1 MQKFSKKFKTST
13 SAVAL
18 LVVEFGVYGL
28 RKLQVLA
35 ADPVGE
41 KDCRPAADGAGQ
53 GRTDLDRIKAIAPL
67 GDVKWSQLGGS
78 INDASCLNKTEIYGV
93 VEVHSVD
100 DIAKTLAFAR
110 DNKLSITTA
119 GVRHS
124 MGGQAF
130 RKGGIVLDMRGFNR
144 IVLNESTRTI
154 TVQPGATWHDIQNV
168 LHPRFAVRA
177 MQSTDIFSVGGS
189 ISVNAHGM
197 DHQAGA
203 LRKSIK
209 SMRVMLADGSLKT
222 VSATENKDLFNLV
235 VGGYG
240 LFGVIVEAELDIA
253 DNLVY
258 QTGRRMLDYKEF
270 PALFSGEIEKDKNIG
285 LMYGHL
291 STAPSTF
298 LREMLL
304 YTYTRV
310 DGADFKREPLGE
322 VSGVKLRRLT
332 VNLSKQGPLFQEIKW
347 FSEKHIEHRMETCTV
362 TRAQAIGSAEACLV
376 SRNDPMHDSVPYL
389 RNALPDDTDILHEY
403 FIPRSQFVSFVDG
416 MRKVLTDNNTNLLN
430 ASVRIVHQ
438 ENNFLTYAPEPAFS
452 IVLYINQTINDDGN
466 RRMRKLTEQLIDL
479 TIAHNGRFFLPYQ
492 LYYSKEQLKR
502 SYPQIDAFFAA
513 KRKYDPGELFSNSSN
528 PSRKFMTGHQ
538 PPWQV
543 GNWAQA
549 STA

>member
-1 MQKFSKKFKTST
+1 MQKFSKRFRTGA
-13 SAVAL
+13 SALAL
-18 LVVEFGVYGL
+18 LAVVFGVYGL
-28 RKLQVLA
+28 RKLQALA

-41 KDCRPAADGAGQ
+41 KDCRPAADSAAQ
-53 GRTDLDRIKAIAPL
+53 GKIDLERIKAIAPL
-67 GDVKWSQLGGS
+67 AGVKWSQLGGS

-100 DIAKTLAFAR
+100 DIARTLAFAR
-110 DNKLSITTA
+110 DNKLAITTA

-144 IVLNESTRTI
+144 IVLNESARSV
-154 TVQPGATWHDIQNV
+154 TVQPGATWHDIQSA

-203 LRKSIK
+203 LAKSIK
-209 SMRVMLADGSLKT
+209 SMQVMLADGSLKT
-222 VSATENKDLFNLV
+222 VSPTENRELFDLV

-258 QTGRRMLDYKEF
+258 RTGRRVLDYKEF
-270 PALFSGEIEKDKNIG
+270 PALFAGEIEKDGNIG

-298 LREMLL
+298 LQEMLL
-304 YTYTRV
+304 YTYTKV
-310 DGADFKREPLGE
+310 DGADFRRQPLGE
-322 VSGVKLRRLT
+322 VNGTKLRRLT
-332 VNLSKQGPLFQEIKW
+332 INLSKQGPLFQELKW
-347 FSEKHIEHRMETCTV
+347 LSEKHVEHRMETCTV
-362 TRAQAIGSAEACLV
+362 TRAQALPSAEACLV

-389 RNALPDDTDILHEY
+389 RNSLPDDTDILHEY

-416 MRKVLTDNNTNLLN
+416 MRKVLTDNRTNLLN

-438 ENNFLTYAPEPAFS
+438 EKNFLTYSPEPAFS
-452 IVLYINQTINDDGN
+452 LVLYINQTTDDEGN
-466 RRMRKLTEQLIDL
+466 RRMKKATEELIDL
-479 TIAHNGRFFLPYQ
+479 TIAHKGRFFLPYQ
-492 LYYSKEQLKR
+492 LYYSRDQLQR
-502 SYPQIDAFFAA
+502 SYPEINDFFAA
-513 KRKYDPGELFSNSSN
+513 KRRYDPGELFTNTFYQ
-528 PSRKFMTGHQ
+528 KY
-538 PPWQV
+538 
-543 GNWAQA
+543 A
-549 STA
+549 S

>member
-1 MQKFSKKFKTST
+1 MQKFSKKFKAGA
-13 SAVAL
+13 SAVAV
-18 LVVEFGVYGL
+18 LVVLFGVYGF
-28 RKLQVLA
+28 RKLQALA

-41 KDCRPAADGAGQ
+41 KDCRPAEGGE
-53 GRTDLDRIKAIAPL
+53 GGKIDLERIKAIAPL
-67 GDVKWSQLGGS
+67 AGVKWSQLGGS

-93 VEVHSVD
+93 VEVRSVD
-100 DIAKTLAFAR
+100 DVARTLAFAR

-130 RKGGIVLDMRGFNR
+130 RQGGVVLDMRGFNR
-144 IVLNESTRTI
+144 IVLNENTRSV
-154 TVQPGATWHDIQNV
+154 TVQPGATWHDIQNA

-177 MQSTDIFSVGGS
+177 MQSTDIFTVGGS

-203 LRKSIK
+203 LAKSIK
-209 SMRVMLADGSLKT
+209 SMRVMLADGSLRT
-222 VSATENKDLFNLV
+222 VSPTENRELFDLV

-240 LFGVIVEAELDIA
+240 LFGVIVDAELDVA

-258 QTGRRMLDYKEF
+258 QTGRRVLDYKEF
-270 PALFSGEIEKDKNIG
+270 PALFAGKIEKDGNIG

-298 LREMLL
+298 LKELLL

-310 DGADFKREPLGE
+310 DGPDLQRKPLGD
-322 VSGVKLRRLT
+322 VSGTKLRRLT
-332 VNLSKQGPLFQEIKW
+332 INLAKQGPLFQEIKW
-347 FSEKHIEHRMETCTV
+347 LSEKHVEHRMETCTV

-389 RNALPDDTDILHEY
+389 RNALPNDTDILHEY

-416 MRKVLTDNNTNLLN
+416 MRKVLTDNKTNLLN

-438 ENNFLTYAPEPAFS
+438 EKNFLTYAPEPAFS
-452 IVLYINQTINDDGN
+452 LVLYINQSTDDEGN
-466 RRMRKLTEQLIDL
+466 RRMKKATQELIDL
-479 TIAHNGRFFLPYQ
+479 TVAHKGRFFLPYQ
-492 LYYSKEQLKR
+492 LHYSRDQLQR
-502 SYPQIDAFFAA
+502 SYPEINEFFAA
-513 KRKYDPGELFSNSSN
+513 KRKYDPGEVFTNTFYQ
-528 PSRKFMTGHQ
+528 KY
-538 PPWQV
+538 
-543 GNWAQA
+543 A
-549 STA
+549 S

>member
-1 MQKFSKKFKTST
+1 MQKFSSKFKAGV
-13 SAVAL
+13 SAVAVL
-18 LVVEFGVYGL
+18 AVLFGVYGF
-28 RKLQVLA
+28 RKLQALA
-35 ADPVGE
+35 ADPDGE
-41 KDCRPAADGAGQ
+41 KNCRTANSEDQGKAD
-53 GRTDLDRIKAIAPL
+53 LEKIKAIAPL
-67 GDVKWSQLGGS
+67 QGVKWSQLGGA

-93 VEVHSVD
+93 VEVRSVD

-110 DNKLSITTA
+110 DNKLSVTTA

-130 RKGGIVLDMRGFNR
+130 LKGGIVLDMRTFNK
-144 IVLNESTRTI
+144 IVLNENTRSV
-154 TVQPGATWHDIQNV
+154 TVQPGATWHDIQNT

-203 LRKSIK
+203 LAKSIK
-209 SMRVMLADGSLKT
+209 SMKVMLADGTVKT
-222 VSATENKDLFNLV
+222 VSPTENKELFDLV

-270 PALFSGEIEKDKNIG
+270 PALFSGEIEKDKNIS

-291 STAPSTF
+291 STAPSSF
-298 LREMLL
+298 LKEMLL
-304 YTYTRV
+304 YTYTKV
-310 DGADFKREPLGE
+310 DGTDFNRQPLGE

-332 VNLSKQGPLFQEIKW
+332 VNLSKQGSRFQEIKW
-347 FSEKHIEHRMETCTV
+347 FSEKHIEHRMENCTV

-376 SRNDPMHDSVPYL
+376 NRNDPMHDSVPYL
-389 RNALPDDTDILHEY
+389 RNSLPDDTDILHEY

-416 MRKVLTDNNTNLLN
+416 MRKIMLDNKTNLLN

-438 ENNFLTYAPEPAFS
+438 EANFLTYSPEPAFS
-452 IVLYINQTINDDGN
+452 LVLYINQTTDEEGN
-466 RRMRKLTEQLIDL
+466 RQMKKTTEQLIDL
-479 TIAHNGRFFLPYQ
+479 TIAHKGRFFLPYQ
-492 LYYSKEQLKR
+492 LYYSRDQLKQ

-513 KRKYDPGELFSNSSN
+513 KRKFDPNGMFTNTFYQ
-528 PSRKFMTGHQ
+528 KYGT
-538 PPWQV
+538 
-543 GNWAQA
+543 
-549 STA
+549 

>member
-1 MQKFSKKFKTST
+1 MQKFSKKFKTSA
-13 SAVAL
+13 SAIAL
-18 LVVEFGVYGL
+18 LVVVFGVYGL

-41 KDCRPAADGAGQ
+41 KDCRPTADGAEQ
-53 GRTDLDRIKAIAPL
+53 GRSDLDRIKAIAPL
-67 GDVKWSQLGGS
+67 TDVKWSQLGGS
-78 INDASCLNKTEIYGV
+78 INDASCLNKTEIYGI
-93 VEVHSVD
+93 VEVHSID
-100 DIAKTLAFAR
+100 DVAKTLAFAR
-110 DNKLSITTA
+110 DYKLSITTA

-130 RKGGIVLDMRGFNR
+130 RKGGIVLDMRGFNQ

-203 LRKSIK
+203 VAKSIK
-209 SMRVMLADGSLKT
+209 SMRVMLADGSLRT
-222 VSATENKDLFNLV
+222 VSPTENKELFDLV

-258 QTGRRMLDYKEF
+258 RTGRHVLDYRVF
-270 PALFSGEIEKDKNIG
+270 PALFVGEIEKDTNIG

-298 LREMLL
+298 LQEMLL
-304 YTYTRV
+304 YTYTKV
-310 DGADFKREPLGE
+310 DGEDFSRAPLGE
-322 VSGVKLRRLT
+322 VGGTKLRRLT
-332 VNLSKQGPLFQEIKW
+332 INLSKQGPLFQELKW
-347 FSEKHIEHRMETCTV
+347 LSEKHIEHRMETCTV
-362 TRAQAIGSAEACLV
+362 TRAQALPSAEACLV

-389 RNALPDDTDILHEY
+389 RNSLLNDTDILHEY

-416 MRKVLTDNNTNLLN
+416 MRKVLTENKTNLLN

-438 ENNFLTYAPEPAFS
+438 EENFLTYSPEPAFS
-452 IVLYINQTINDDGN
+452 LVLYINQTTDDEGN
-466 RRMRKLTEQLIDL
+466 RRMKKATEELIDL
-479 TIAHNGRFFLPYQ
+479 TIAHKGRFFLPYQ
-492 LYYSKEQLKR
+492 LYYSRDQLQR
-502 SYPQIDAFFAA
+502 SYPQINDFFAA
-513 KRKYDPGELFSNSSN
+513 KRRYDPGEVFTNTFYQ
-528 PSRKFMTGHQ
+528 KYAT
-538 PPWQV
+538 
-543 GNWAQA
+543 
-549 STA
+549 

>member
-1 MQKFSKKFKTST
+1 MQKFSSKFKAGV
-13 SAVAL
+13 SAVAVIAVL
-18 LVVEFGVYGL
+18 FGVYGF
-28 RKLQVLA
+28 RKLQALA
-35 ADPVGE
+35 AGPDGE
-41 KDCRPAADGAGQ
+41 KNCRTGNSEDQGKAD
-53 GRTDLDRIKAIAPL
+53 LEKIKAIAPL
-67 GDVKWSQLGGS
+67 QGVKWSQLGGA
-78 INDASCLNKTEIYGV
+78 INDASCLNKTEIYGI
-93 VEVHSVD
+93 VEVHSID

-110 DNKLSITTA
+110 DNKLSVTTA

-130 RKGGIVLDMRGFNR
+130 RKGGIVLDMRSFNR
-144 IVLNESTRTI
+144 IVLNEASRSV
-154 TVQPGATWHDIQNV
+154 TVQPGATWHDIQKV

-203 LRKSIK
+203 LAKSIK
-209 SMRVMLADGSLKT
+209 SMKVMLADGSVQN
-222 VSATENKDLFNLV
+222 VSSTENKELFDLV

-291 STAPSTF
+291 STAPSSF
-298 LREMLL
+298 LKEMLL
-304 YTYTRV
+304 YTYTNV
-310 DGADFKREPLGE
+310 DGTDFNRKPLGE

-332 VNLSKQGPLFQEIKW
+332 VNLSKQGPLFQEMKW
-347 FSEKHIEHRMETCTV
+347 FSEKHIEHRMENCTV

-376 SRNDPMHDSVPYL
+376 NRNDPMHDSVPYL
-389 RNALPDDTDILHEY
+389 RNSLPDDTDILHEY

-416 MRKVLTDNNTNLLN
+416 MRKIMTDNKTNLLN
-430 ASVRIVHQ
+430 ASVRVVHQ
-438 ENNFLTYAPEPAFS
+438 EENFLTYSPEPAFS
-452 IVLYINQTINDDGN
+452 LVLYINQTTDDEGN
-466 RRMRKLTEQLIDL
+466 RQMKKTTEQLIDL
-479 TIAHNGRFFLPYQ
+479 TIAHKGRFFLPYQ
-492 LYYSKEQLKR
+492 LYYSREQLKR

-513 KRKYDPGELFSNSSN
+513 KRKYDPDGLFTNTFYQ
-528 PSRKFMTGHQ
+528 KYG
-538 PPWQV
+538 V
-543 GNWAQA
+543 
-549 STA
+549 

>member
-1 MQKFSKKFKTST
+1 MQKLSRKFKTGA
-13 SAVAL
+13 SAIAV
-18 LVVEFGVYGL
+18 LVVLFGVYGY
-28 RKLQVLA
+28 RKLQALA
-35 ADPVGE
+35 ADPAGE
-41 KDCRPAADGAGQ
+41 KDCGPAVGGAEQ
-53 GRTDLDRIKAIAPL
+53 GKIDLERIKAIAPL
-67 GDVKWSQLGGS
+67 TGVKWSQLGGS
-78 INDASCLNKTEIYGV
+78 VNDASCLNKTEIYGV
-93 VEVHSVD
+93 IEVQGVD
-100 DIAKTLAFAR
+100 DITKALAFAR
-110 DNKLSITTA
+110 DNKLSLTTA

-144 IVLNESTRTI
+144 IVLNESARSV
-154 TVQPGATWHDIQNV
+154 TVQAGATWHDIQNT

-203 LRKSIK
+203 VAKSIK
-209 SMRVMLADGSLKT
+209 SMRVMLADGSLRT
-222 VSATENKDLFNLV
+222 VSPTENKQLFDLV

-258 QTGRRMLDYKEF
+258 QTGRRLLDYKEF
-270 PALFSGEIEKDKNIG
+270 PALFANDIEKDANVG

-298 LREMLL
+298 LKEMLL

-310 DGADFKREPLGE
+310 DGSDFGRQPLGE

-332 VNLSKQGPLFQEIKW
+332 VNLAKKGPLFQEIKW
-347 FSEKHIEHRMETCTV
+347 LSEKHIEHRMETCTV

-403 FIPRSQFVSFVDG
+403 FIPRSQFVAFVDG
-416 MRKVLTDNNTNLLN
+416 VRKVLTDNRTNLLN
-430 ASVRIVHQ
+430 ASVRIVHA
-438 ENNFLTYAPEPAFS
+438 EKNFLTYSPEPAFS
-452 IVLYINQTINDDGN
+452 LVLYINQTTDEDGN
-466 RRMRKLTEQLIDL
+466 RRMKKATEELIDL
-479 TIAHNGRFFLPYQ
+479 TIASQGRFFLPYQ
-492 LYYSKEQLKR
+492 LYYSRDQLQR
-502 SYPQIDAFFAA
+502 SYPQINDFFAA
-513 KRKYDPGELFSNSSN
+513 KRKYDPAEVFTNTFYQKYGS
-528 PSRKFMTGHQ
+528 
-538 PPWQV
+538 
-543 GNWAQA
+543 
-549 STA
+549 